1 MPFHNTKIRKQMSFK
16 NRNKELQRKCD
27 AVLEEIRTKDANKQ
41 PKREKYISPQ
51 YISKSS
57 LKKGEKR

>member
-1 MPFHNTKIRKQMSFK
+1 MSFK